1 MKEIHIHASAPYC
14 VTVGDGALSLL
25 GETAKR
31 AVKGRTAMVVSETTV
46 FPLYGQTAVA
56 ALEHAGFT
64 VYSHVFPAG
73 EASKCGAAFL
83 DLLNDLAA
91 HHLTRSDLV
100 VALGGGVTGDLTGFA
115 AACYLRG
122 VSYIQIPTTLLAMVD
137 SSVGGKT
144 AIDLPAG
151 KNLCGAFHQPAAV
164 LCDTALLKTLPQEIF
179 RDGCAE
185 VIKYGVLAGR
195 ALFDRLAPGTIDF
208 TIVAAC
214 IDEKRKYVEA
224 DEFDNGTRQFLNLG
238 HTLGHAVEQESNFA
252 LSHGQAVSIGMALIA
267 RAAARLG
274 LSSRGCAEEI
284 EEKLTSFGLPTKTDM
299 APQAILAAALGDKK
313 RRGDRVTLVVPRDI
327 GACILHPVAVSEI
340 PKWIEAGVAPWT

>member
-151 KNLCGAFHQPAAV
+151 KNLCGAFHQPVAV

-252 LSHGQAVSIGMALIA
+252 LSHGQAVSIGMVLIA

-327 GACILHPVAVSEI
+327 GDCILHPVAVSEL
-340 PKWIEAGVAPWT
+340 PKWMEAGVAPWT